1 MLHFCCPCL
10 YKKFQGRPF
19 HQLILDPNFSNV
31 LIFTILMN
39 YDESDEED
47 DAAAVAAAAI
57 DMKVEFRDGRGT
69 ENIFNCYSLDFIF
82 NKTL

>member
-1 MLHFCCPCL
+1 
-10 YKKFQGRPF
+10 
-19 HQLILDPNFSNV
+19 
-31 LIFTILMN
+31 MN